1 MGWQNTILYIRVS
14 LHLNRNSTFKNSL
27 CVLISFKIPK
37 ALLDFTFTQ
46 ILPLETT
53 SLEFSF
59 YTFMTFSFLYLGPG
73 VSQFLTLI
81 VFSNGFFF
89 LLRKKAF
96 IYSIESEAESKTWR
110 KIENMCL
117 CVFIIRKLSSSFL
130 SQISSFFFSPIYI
143 FPTDSFF
150 FHKIIFWRYEFLLFH
165 SEWAI
170 KLHLDRNWRLMIWF
184 LLVQE
189 VRGVG
194 RACPP
199 CQGMIPDGRSYPSQ
213 I

>member
-81 VFSNGFFF
+81 VFSNVFFSFKKKGVHLFNWKWGRKQDLKKNWKYVLVCVYHSQTFFFF
-89 LLRKKAF
+89 LISNFFFFLFSDLHISDRQF
-96 IYSIESEAESKTWR
+96 
-110 KIENMCL
+110 
-117 CVFIIRKLSSSFL
+117 FL
-130 SQISSFFFSPIYI
+130 S
-143 FPTDSFF
+143 
-150 FHKIIFWRYEFLLFH
+150 
-165 SEWAI
+165 
-170 KLHLDRNWRLMIWF
+170 
-184 LLVQE
+184 
-189 VRGVG
+189 
-194 RACPP
+194 
-199 CQGMIPDGRSYPSQ
+199 
-213 I
+213 